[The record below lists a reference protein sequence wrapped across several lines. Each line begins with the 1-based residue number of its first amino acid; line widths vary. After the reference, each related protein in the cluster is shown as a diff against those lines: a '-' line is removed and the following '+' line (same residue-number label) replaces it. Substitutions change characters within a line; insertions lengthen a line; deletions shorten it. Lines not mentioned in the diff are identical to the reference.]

1 MKHTTQEK
9 HYYIY
14 EMRALTS
21 AKGLPYIGCT
31 CDLKRRAAQHKYN
44 LELSETPELIVL
56 YGPFSDKKLA
66 RTIENDLREAN
77 GFHRE
82 GVPQGR
88 LGGLKAA
95 IVNVAS
101 GQLDAIRTKEVC
113 AKGGAATKGYKHI
126 YKGDHRTSVPQ
137 SKVREYLDNGYIL
150 GYKKTN

>member
-1 MKHTTQEK
+1 MKQTQDK
-9 HYYIY
+9 QYYIY
-14 EMRALTS
+14 SMS
-21 AKGLPYIGCT
+21 AVKSNLGKDYIGCT
-31 CDLKRRAAQHKYN
+31 SDLKRRALQHRYK
-44 LELSETPELIVL
+44 LELFETPELIVL

-66 RTIENDLREAN
+66 RAIENDLREAN

-95 IVNVAS
+95 ITNVAS

-113 AKGGAATKGYKHI
+113 AKGGAATKGYKHV

-150 GYKKTN
+150 GYKKIN

>member
-1 MKHTTQEK
+1 MKKTEDKQ
-9 HYYIY
+9 YYIY
-14 EMRALTS
+14 EMHAVKS

-31 CDLKRRAAQHKYN
+31 SDLKRRALQHRYK
-44 LELSETPELIVL
+44 LELFETPELIVL

-66 RTIENDLREAN
+66 RSIENDLREAN

-95 IVNVAS
+95 LVNVAS
-101 GQLDAIRTKEVC
+101 GQLDTIRTKEVC
-113 AKGGAATKGYKHI
+113 AMGGAATKGYKHM
-126 YKGDHRTSVPQ
+126 YKGNIRTSVHE
-137 SKVREYLDNGYIL
+137 SKVREYLDQGYIL